1 MLEALVDYE
10 GEEEVFNLSS
20 NEGISQNMV
29 IDILKKIDGEFEVAY
44 KPARSVDVR
53 KIVLDNSKIKQ
64 IYKGEIRTF
73 ETGVKEYYS
82 YLTNKINSDRK

>member
-1 MLEALVDYE
+1 MLEALVDFE
-10 GEEEVFNLSS
+10 GEEDVFNLSS

-82 YLTNKINSDRK
+82 YLTNKINIGRK

>member
-1 MLEALVDYE
+1 MLEALVDYD
-10 GEEEVFNLSS
+10 GKEEVFNLSS

-29 IDILKKIDGEFEVAY
+29 VDILKKIDGEFEVAY

-64 IYKGEIRTF
+64 IYKGEIRTL

-82 YLTNKINSDRK
+82 YLTNKINSGRK

>member
-1 MLEALVDYE
+1 
-10 GEEEVFNLSS
+10 
-20 NEGISQNMV
+20 MV
-29 IDILKKIDGEFEVAY
+29 VDILKKIDGEFEVTY

-82 YLTNKINSDRK
+82 YLTNKINIGKN

>member
-53 KIVLDNSKIKQ
+53 KIVLI
-64 IYKGEIRTF
+64 IR
-73 ETGVKEYYS
+73 K
-82 YLTNKINSDRK
+82 

>member
-1 MLEALVDYE
+1 M
-10 GEEEVFNLSS
+10 FR
-20 NEGISQNMV
+20 ISQNMV

-82 YLTNKINSDRK
+82 YLTNKINSGRK

>member
-82 YLTNKINSDRK
+82 YLTNKINIGRK

>member
-1 MLEALVDYE
+1 
-10 GEEEVFNLSS
+10 
-20 NEGISQNMV
+20 MV